1 MPNHRSG
8 NSSAFPRIRIV
19 RLEDIE
25 IACTEVAAAPSPEA
39 PVRTVVLLHGLT
51 GHRDD
56 FLPLLPLIHARHP
69 ELRLLAPDL
78 RGHGDSTHTGDPAT
92 FTLARLVE
100 DLRLFLDRHA
110 IDRCDLVGHSFGGMV
125 ALRFA
130 LASQERLASLLLVG
144 TAPFAPTAFRAETF
158 EKSGELAIARG
169 MPFLQARIEERA
181 RADDANGGAQ
191 RIADRWSD
199 AYWAHH
205 RHRFRSMDPVA
216 YRELGLAMVRQ
227 ASLEPRLGELSLPV
241 GVVVGE
247 HDADFLPG
255 SARLAEAIAGCVRVD
270 IPEAGHHPHRENPG
284 AFLAAISA
292 HLERTRTL
300 PRRP

>member
-8 NSSAFPRIRIV
+8 KSPVVPRIRTV

-25 IACTEVAAAPSPEA
+25 VACTEVAAAPSPGA
-39 PVRTVVLLHGLT
+39 PVRTLVLLHGLT

-56 FLPLLPLIHARHP
+56 FLPLLPMLHARHP
-69 ELRLLAPDL
+69 GLRLLAPDL

-92 FTLARLVE
+92 FGFERLVG
-100 DLRLFLDRHA
+100 DLALLLERLA
-110 IDRCDLVGHSFGGMV
+110 ITRCDLVGHSFGGMV

-130 LASQERLASLLLVG
+130 LGSPARLASLLLVG

-169 MPFLQARIEERA
+169 MPYLQARIEERT
-181 RADDANGGAQ
+181 RADDANGGAK

-216 YRELGLAMVRQ
+216 YRELGLTMVRQ
-227 ASLEPRLGELSLPV
+227 ASLEQRLGELSLPV

-247 HDADFLPG
+247 QDADFLPG
-255 SARLAEAIAGCVRVD
+255 SARLAEAISGCVRVD
-270 IPEAGHHPHRENPG
+270 IPKAGHHPHRENPD
-284 AFLAAISA
+284 AFLAAVSA
-292 HLERTRTL
+292 HLERTRAL